1 MNLVLLIAAF
11 AVILAGAA
19 VFWLGLRQRNVHQWF
34 WAHVRSWFIPAP
46 RIEGPVDL
54 VFCFVDHFEPLVG
67 KATVEH
73 GARRLE
79 NWMREYPRV
88 AADFKDSDGVPPRH
102 SYFFPAEEYQP
113 QYLDRLGEICRN
125 GMGEVEIH
133 LHHDN
138 DTAENFTR
146 SMADFMKT
154 LRERHGMLPDWK
166 GRPAFSFIHGNW
178 ALDNSRCD
186 GRWCGLNNEI
196 QLLRDLNCYADFT
209 FPSAPSDTQPS
220 TINSIYYAVDDPQR
234 PKSHDTGVHLTAG
247 GKESGDLLII
257 QGPLTLNWKRRKF
270 GIWPRVENG
279 DFAATGVAMRERVAL
294 WVRQAIHVKGMP
306 SWRVVKI
313 HTHGLND
320 DIFAFMFGSGAFRE
334 LCEVLRDEYNDGRR
348 YRLHYVSARECYNI
362 VKAAQA
368 GRTGNAGAYRDFE
381 IPPPP
386 V

>member
-1 MNLVLLIAAF
+1 MAF
-11 AVILAGAA
+11 
-19 VFWLGLRQRNVHQWF
+19 RR
-34 WAHVRSWFIPAP
+34 
-46 RIEGPVDL
+46 
-54 VFCFVDHFEPLVG
+54 
-67 KATVEH
+67 AT
-73 GARRLE
+73 AI
-79 NWMREYPRV
+79 
-88 AADFKDSDGVPPRH
+88 
-102 SYFFPAEEYQP
+102 FFPAEEYHP
-113 QYLDRLGEICRN
+113 QYLDRLSEICRN

-146 SMADFMKT
+146 SMADFMKI

-166 GRPAFSFIHGNW
+166 GKPAFSFIHGNW

-196 QLLRDLNCYADFT
+196 HLLRDLNCYADFT

-220 TINSIYYAVDDPQR
+220 TINSIYYAVDDPER
-234 PKSHDTGVHLTAG
+234 PKSHDTGAHLTAG

-279 DFAATGVAMRERVAL
+279 DFAATGVSMRERVAL

-334 LCEVLRDEYNDGRR
+334 LCEVLRDEYNDGKRF
-348 YRLHYVSARECYNI
+348 RLHYASARECYNI

-386 V
+386 A